1 MTRKTLWIAVVLLV
15 MLALVPSVGA
25 QTTSIEDTLK
35 EFYKALNAALA
46 SGDTTEV
53 LSFYADD
60 ATMEVG
66 ALAPKPVTGKD
77 LIGAAMFP
85 GMLAAVGGA
94 KITTVS
100 MTVEGNT
107 ATVYNMYVGGK
118 QGDFPIQEI
127 IVFNA
132 AGKIQNYTVN
142 VGVPPPAAAAPAAL
156 PKTGGSGISL
166 LPALLVAGAGAMIA
180 VGRRLRAR

>member
-1 MTRKTLWIAVVLLV
+1 MARKSFWIAVVLLIV
-15 MLALVPSVGA
+15 LALVPSVGA
-25 QTTSIEDTLK
+25 QTVSIAETLK
-35 EFYKALNAALA
+35 AFYAALNAALA

-53 LSFYADD
+53 LTYYADD

-107 ATVYNMYVGGK
+107 ATVYNMYIGGK

-127 IVFNA
+127 VVFNT

-142 VGVPPPAAAAPAAL
+142 VGVPPPAAPAAL
-156 PKTGGSGISL
+156 PKTGGPGTNV
-166 LPALLVAGAGAMIA
+166 LPALLAAGAGALIA
-180 VGRRLRAR
+180 LGRRLRAR

>member
-1 MTRKTLWIAVVLLV
+1 MAKKTLWIAVVLLV
-15 MLALVPSVGA
+15 VLALAPGAGA
-25 QTTSIEDTLK
+25 QTASIEEMLK
-35 EFYKALNAALA
+35 VFYKALNAALA

-53 LSFYADD
+53 LKWYADD

-100 MTVEGNT
+100 MTVTGNT

-127 IVFNA
+127 IVFNDK
-132 AGKIQNYTVN
+132 GKIQKYTVN
-142 VGVPPPAAAAPAAL
+142 VGVAPPAAAPAAL
-156 PKTGGSGISL
+156 PKTGGAGGSL
-166 LPALLVAGAGAMIA
+166 LPALLAAGAGTMIA
-180 VGRRLRAR
+180 LGRRLRSGT